1 MPIKTSS
8 AKAKGRKLQQWM
20 ARKIA
25 ELIGMEYGKDC
36 PVESRPMGQTGVDV
50 RLEKEALK
58 RFPFS
63 VECKAQENWSIPA
76 WIEQARGNT
85 LPGTDWL
92 LVAKKSRNSAIVVME
107 ADTFFRIMEGNQN
120 AQVNKT

>member
-107 ADTFFRIMEGNQN
+107 ADTFFRIMEESQN
-120 AQVNKT
+120 DPVNKT